1 MPLLFADTT
10 PLPRTG
16 QGADVVRSGPLVRT
30 CGEACPFGKATAEA
44 AQKEVLYVL
53 IRNSNKRTVTNNNQ
67 IAKEMVIMMKFE
79 EFTDEVKEQIK
90 NFLPEDFAEA
100 TVELIQVVKNND
112 LKLTG
117 LNINNRK
124 NNICPTIYLEGFY
137 EEYKA
142 GKDIKKV
149 LQEISEIR
157 IKHNVKKNFD
167 IEKAKDYA
175 KAKNYI
181 VPRIIN
187 SKWNK
192 DLLKDRPYTK
202 LCDLAVTY
210 HIVMNQVAAGVATTP
225 VTNNMIADWD
235 VDTKTIHETSMQNMR
250 NLFPTTFQSIN
261 YAMNNITR
269 NEPENPNEGFETE
282 DLMYVLS
289 NTSHMNGASA
299 ILDEEIMHKII
310 DKLGKDFTI
319 IPSSIHELIIVKSIP
334 GANPSE
340 IAEMINAVNNTSV
353 EQDIRLSDH
362 PYRYSVK
369 DGLFI

>member
-1 MPLLFADTT
+1 
-10 PLPRTG
+10 
-16 QGADVVRSGPLVRT
+16 
-30 CGEACPFGKATAEA
+30 
-44 AQKEVLYVL
+44 
-53 IRNSNKRTVTNNNQ
+53 
-67 IAKEMVIMMKFE
+67 MMKFE
-79 EFTDEVKEQIK
+79 EFTDEIKGQIK
-90 NFLPEDFAEA
+90 KFLPEAFAEA
-100 TVELIQVVKNND
+100 TIELIQVIKNND

-117 LNINNRK
+117 LNINNHR
-124 NNICPTIYLEGFY
+124 NNICPTIYLEDFY

-142 GKDIKKV
+142 GKDIEKV
-149 LQEISEIR
+149 LQEISAIR
-157 IKHNVKKNFD
+157 LKHDVKKNFD
-167 IEKAKDYA
+167 IDKAREYA
-175 KAKNYI
+175 KAKNHI

-187 SKWNK
+187 FRWNK

-289 NTSHMNGASA
+289 NKFHTNGASA
-299 ILDEEIMHKII
+299 ILDIEIMNKIV

-334 GANPSE
+334 GAESSE
-340 IAEMINAVNNTSV
+340 IAEMIQAVNNTSV
-353 EQDIRLSDH
+353 EKEIRLADH